1 MAVIFFKVFIFMQL
15 IVTFFGDFITGAATT
30 AFSLAIG
37 AGSGEALTTG
47 VGLSVFITLS

>member
-1 MAVIFFKVFIFMQL
+1 MPVIFFKVFIFMQL

-37 AGSGEALTTG
+37 VGEALTPG
-47 VGLSVFITLS
+47 VGLTAFIALS